1 MTAQQQG
8 VITTSPDDTRRP
20 RRTRTTILAVT
31 CLVILVALFIGYLP
45 GLQYATHWSFT
56 DAVFAGISFLICMAY
71 STELSS
77 VPVAS
82 RHTAIPLLTTM
93 LLITGGF
100 DHLFSLLIV
109 ITLICTTIPARSL
122 SIGAIRAC
130 TALVPIPVVRLVL
143 GELPAHLR
151 EIFISSVPRA
161 SALNY
166 IQSDWVFPLIVI
178 TALLPVARLLC
189 DIVVYLISGVPVAK
203 SLSEY
208 SITRITALS
217 LADLA
222 AIVLTIL
229 LPAVF
234 QYSDVQIID
243 SSLRSTFSILLD
255 IYALLLMSFYM
266 LRRMM
271 RAENSLR
278 CLLNISDA
286 LPLPNV
292 RPEHEVAE
300 IITGSLPNIR
310 CIMMTDDEMHHRR
323 FHSYRHSQRIKEQGS
338 QYSIV
343 FERSMLNRPF
353 LPADEEVLAAAT
365 SILNEELRVNREV
378 STLRSESETD
388 PLTGAYTYPAFIA
401 TLKSL
406 QTENASNKVA
416 VIYLNI
422 DQFRRINE
430 RYSRLVGNL
439 VLRTTADRIREILPE
454 DAFLSRI
461 SGSEFATVLTES
473 ASEDNVENLADRLR
487 DNTSLPIQTGNGTIS
502 IATTTSLSFASS
514 EEGATRLLIDAGLHE
529 LTPAMAEQNQEQ
541 SAKDHLEMSDALRD
555 AIEKKHLTLLYQPIF
570 SLPQHRI
577 GALEMFPLITDSR
590 NHRLDFD
597 FVLSEAQRLGLGCEL
612 SMGILDRGVKDLLEF
627 RKITPDLNNI
637 CLTLNGSELGNSQ
650 FYEYLESLRE
660 RHPDISVCLQFGQ
673 AALNTARIQFDDE
686 LEDLTSMS
694 NVHIAIT
701 QAGTTYSE
709 VSALGNIPLDI
720 IKLDPSIVNGHSNPL
735 AVNVMKRTV
744 QFAHRDGIHLVF
756 DGIDTVEQTR
766 LLHEVGGTEAQ
777 GTIYASMMTA
787 SEMRMRL
794 ETMGI
799 DMGSAESGEVDVP
812 SGISDV
818 PGAAG
823 VAGVSAAAD
832 ASGSTAA
839 DASPEAVNRPVKK
852 NDGNDITKPS
862 YDL

>member
-8 VITTSPDDTRRP
+8 IITTSPDGTHKP
-20 RRTRTTILAVT
+20 RRTRTTILAVA
-31 CLVILVALFIGYLP
+31 CLVILAALFIGYLP
-45 GLQYATHWSFT
+45 GLQYAINWTLT
-56 DAVFAGISFLICMAY
+56 DVVFAGISFLICMVY

-109 ITLICTTIPARSL
+109 ITLICTTISERSL

-130 TALVPIPVVRLVL
+130 TALAPIPVVRLIL
-143 GELPAHLR
+143 SESPAHLR

-161 SALNY
+161 EALNY
-166 IQSDWVFPLIVI
+166 ILSNWVLPLIII
-178 TALLPVARLLC
+178 TALLPVVRLLC
-189 DIVVYLISGVPVAK
+189 DIVVYLVCGVPVVK

-208 SITRITALS
+208 SITRIITLS

-222 AIVLTIL
+222 AIVVTIL

-234 QYSDVQIID
+234 QYSDVQMVD
-243 SSLRSTFSILLD
+243 SSLRSIFSISLD
-255 IYALLLMSFYM
+255 VYALALMSFYM

-286 LPLPNV
+286 LPLPNA
-292 RPEHEVAE
+292 RPEQKVAE

-310 CIMMTDDEMHHRR
+310 CIMMTDDKMHHRP
-323 FHSYRHSQRIKEQGS
+323 FHSYRHSQRIKAQGS

-343 FERSMLNRPF
+343 FERSMMNRPF
-353 LPADEEVLAAAT
+353 LPADEEVLAAAA

-388 PLTGAYTYPAFIA
+388 PLTGAYTYSAFIA

-422 DQFRRINE
+422 DQFRRING

-461 SGSEFATVLTES
+461 SGSEFATVFTES
-473 ASEDNVENLADRLR
+473 TSEDDIENLADRLR
-487 DNTSLPIQTGNGTIS
+487 DNTSLPIQTSNGTIS

-514 EEGATRLLIDAGLHE
+514 DEGATRLLIDAGLHE
-529 LTPAMAEQNQEQ
+529 LAPAMAEQNPKQ
-541 SAKDHLEMSDALRD
+541 STKDHLEMSDALRD
-555 AIEKKHLTLLYQPIF
+555 AIEKNHLALLYQPIF
-570 SLPQHRI
+570 SLPQQRI
-577 GALEMFPLITDSR
+577 SALEMFPLITDSR

-597 FVLSEAQRLGLGCEL
+597 FVLSEAQRLGLGCKL

-627 RKITPDLNNI
+627 RKIAPDLNNI

-650 FYEYLESLRE
+650 FYEHLESLRE
-660 RHPDISVCLQFGQ
+660 RHPDITVCLQFGE

-694 NVHIAIT
+694 NVRIAIT

-709 VSALGNIPLDI
+709 VSAMANIPLGI
-720 IKLDPSIVNGHSNPL
+720 IKLDPSIVNGYSNPL
-735 AVNVMKRTV
+735 AVNIMKHTV

-756 DGIDTVEQTR
+756 DGIDTIEQTR

-777 GTIYASMMTA
+777 GTVYASMMTA

-799 DMGSAESGEVDVP
+799 NMGSVESGQADVP
-812 SGISDV
+812 AGVSDV
-818 PGAAG
+818 PGAA
-823 VAGVSAAAD
+823 D
-832 ASGSTAA
+832 STAA
-839 DASPEAVNRPVKK
+839 DASPEAVNRPGKK